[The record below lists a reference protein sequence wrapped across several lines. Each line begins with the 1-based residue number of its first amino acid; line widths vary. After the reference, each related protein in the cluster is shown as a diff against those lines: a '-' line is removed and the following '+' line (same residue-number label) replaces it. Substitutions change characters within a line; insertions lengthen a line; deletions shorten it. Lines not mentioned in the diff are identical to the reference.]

1 MAEKVNRRT
10 MTGLVVGD
18 KMEKT
23 VVVAVE
29 RQFSHPRYNKQVK
42 RSSRYKVH
50 DEKNT
55 AKTGDRVLI
64 EECRPLSKDKRW
76 LLKSVVEKAV

>member
-1 MAEKVNRRT
+1 MAEMANRRR
-10 MTGLVVGD
+10 MTGTVVSD

-23 VVVAVE
+23 VVVSVE
-29 RQFSHPRYNKQVK
+29 RQFSHSRYKKQVK
-42 RSSRYKVH
+42 RSARYKVH
-50 DEKNT
+50 DEKNV
-55 AKTGDRVLI
+55 ARTGDRVLI

>member
-10 MTGLVVGD
+10 MTGMVVGD

-50 DEKNT
+50 DEKNA
-55 AKTGDRVLI
+55 AKTGDKVLI

-76 LLKSVVEKAV
+76 LLKTVVEKAV

>member
-10 MTGLVVGD
+10 MTGMVVGD

-55 AKTGDRVLI
+55 AKTGDKVLI

-76 LLKSVVEKAV
+76 LLKTVVEKVV

>member
-1 MAEKVNRRT
+1 MVNRRT
-10 MTGLVVGD
+10 MTGMVVSD

-23 VVVAVE
+23 VVVTVE
-29 RQFSHPRYNKQVK
+29 RQFRHPRYDKQVK
-42 RSSRYKVH
+42 RSARYKVH
-50 DEKNT
+50 DEKNV

-76 LLKSVVEKAV
+76 LLKSVIEKAI

>member
-1 MAEKVNRRT
+1 MAEKANRRT
-10 MTGLVVGD
+10 MTGMVVSD

-23 VVVAVE
+23 VVVSVE

-42 RSSRYKVH
+42 RSTRYKVH
-50 DEKNT
+50 DEKNA
-55 AKTGDRVLI
+55 AKAGDKVLI
-64 EECRPLSKDKRW
+64 EECRPLSRDKRW